1 MTGSLFDFEDT
12 NKPSLRPMREHQK
25 YGVNLLRRATAEEWA
40 RREDRPVRIIF
51 AAPCSWGKTN
61 AAAHM
66 FTTAI
71 GRGKRCMFTVPR
83 VTLVEQALEDFEAD
97 GLRDLGVIQANHAR
111 TNPYASLQIASL
123 QTLQNRTIPDIDF
136 LIIDE
141 AHLQFKWLQDKLDS
155 DEWKKIIV
163 IGLTGTPGA
172 RGMGKHWHRIVIP
185 ATLKQQMEAGLMSSY
200 VAYAPAAEYEPDMSQ
215 VDIVAGEFNERQA
228 SAVMSDS
235 KLVGHA
241 VDHWLAKGEGKPT
254 FLYGVDCGHAQL
266 LQREFE
272 QAGIPW
278 GYMDGETP
286 FEGPGGRK
294 ELFDDLH
301 KGYIRGISSVGTL
314 IEGINAPHVGCII
327 DCQPTKSRMRQGQKI
342 PRMLR
347 LDRDDPYKVAI
358 LLDHA
363 GNCLR
368 KGMGLVEDFV
378 WDSLDDGKPKDQ
390 EQKAKEERESPLPRK
405 CVCGALIPTGMRKCP
420 RCGSERARTTEIEH
434 VPGQL
439 VLVGSKEK
447 GKNGAD
453 KVSTEAKQKFYAEL
467 LGYAK
472 KHDKRK
478 GWAWYKYQD
487 KFGMKPHK
495 DPSPLAPSLETINWL
510 KNQAIKWNKAKE
522 AEAKKPR
529 QKDLVLAEFAAG
541 NMDSASIANATGM
554 SKKTV
559 SAVISSLR
567 SDGLIQG
574 EAF

>member
-1 MTGSLFDFEDT
+1 MWRCAMTANLFSFEDT
-12 NKPSLRPMREHQK
+12 SKPSLRPMREHQE

-40 RREDRPVRIIF
+40 RREERPVRIIF

-71 GRGKRCMFTVPR
+71 GKGKRCMFTVPR

-123 QTLQNRTIPDIDF
+123 QTLQNRPIPDIDF

-141 AHLQFKWLQDKLDS
+141 AHLQFKWLQAKLDS

-215 VDIVAGEFNERQA
+215 VDIVAGEFNEKQT

-235 KLVGHA
+235 KLVGHV

-301 KGYIRGISSVGTL
+301 KGHIRGIASVGTL
-314 IEGINAPHVGCII
+314 IEGVNAPHVGCII
-327 DCQPTKSRMRQGQKI
+327 DCQPTKSKMRQGQKI

-363 GNCLR
+363 GNCQR

-378 WDSLDDGKPKDQ
+378 WDHLDDGKPKDK
-390 EQKAKEERESPLPRK
+390 EQKAKEEREAPLPRK
-405 CVCGALIPTGMRKCP
+405 CACGTLLPIGVRKCP
-420 RCGSERARTTEIEH
+420 KCGFEKPRETEVVH
-434 VPGQL
+434 VPGEL
-439 VLVGSKEK
+439 VLMGSGAK
-447 GKNGAD
+447 GKKGAD
-453 KVSTEAKQKFYAEL
+453 KVPQEVKTQFYAEL
-467 LGYAK
+467 LGYARQHGK
-472 KHDKRK
+472 KD
-478 GWAWYKYQD
+478 GWAWHKTREKYGTAPQS
-487 KFGMKPHK
+487 KPEAIM
-495 DPSPLAPSLETINWL
+495 PSEATQRWVRSQN
-510 KNQAIKWNKAKE
+510 IKWVKAKE
-522 AEAKKPR
+522 K
-529 QKDLVLAEFAAG
+529 AAR
-541 NMDSASIANATGM
+541 SAG
-554 SKKTV
+554 
-559 SAVISSLR
+559 AV
-567 SDGLIQG
+567 
-574 EAF
+574 